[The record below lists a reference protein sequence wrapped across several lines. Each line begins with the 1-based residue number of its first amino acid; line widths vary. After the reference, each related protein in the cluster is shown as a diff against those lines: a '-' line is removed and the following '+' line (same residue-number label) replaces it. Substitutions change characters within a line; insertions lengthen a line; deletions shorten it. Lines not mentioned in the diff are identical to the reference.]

1 MKNLILVLIACA
13 VHIGIH
19 QVARYYSLLS
29 DDANATLL
37 FLALFASFAVGITAD
52 LKTKNSTL

>member
-1 MKNLILVLIACA
+1 MKNLIYVLIACA

-19 QVARYYSLLS
+19 QVARHYSLLS